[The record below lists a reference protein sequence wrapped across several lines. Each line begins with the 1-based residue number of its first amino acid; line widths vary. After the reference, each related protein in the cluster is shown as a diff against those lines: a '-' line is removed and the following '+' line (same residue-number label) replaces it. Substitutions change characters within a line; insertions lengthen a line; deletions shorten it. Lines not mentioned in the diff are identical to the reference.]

1 MAKMKSVEI
10 KKEEGLSYGAVRSTP
25 RQADTLLI
33 VQQLLLGMAGA
44 SALMGIGAYMALTVL
59 K

>member
-33 VQQLLLGMAGA
+33 VQQMLIGMAGA
-44 SALMGIGAYMALTVL
+44 SALMGIGAWLAISLM
-59 K
+59 

>member
-25 RQADTLLI
+25 RQTDTLLI

-44 SALMGIGAYMALTVL
+44 SALMGIGAWLAISLM
-59 K
+59 